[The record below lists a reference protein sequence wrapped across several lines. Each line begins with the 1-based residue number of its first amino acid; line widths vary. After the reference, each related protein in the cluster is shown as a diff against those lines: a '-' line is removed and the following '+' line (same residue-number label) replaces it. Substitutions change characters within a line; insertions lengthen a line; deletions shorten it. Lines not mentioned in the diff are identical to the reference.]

1 MDTKETQRMREQ
13 SLTEQQ
19 IDLVIGSLLGDE
31 YLVKTTR
38 GYSFRV
44 NHGLSQKEYVNWKY
58 NILMNFV
65 RTMPKASGRCYYF
78 RTITHSHFK
87 FFRNCFYEGNSKRL
101 SIDLVSQHL
110 NPFILAVWI
119 MDDGARDGNQL
130 RINSQNFT
138 REENQWLREILR
150 TKLGIET
157 TLNRDKDRFR
167 IRVKSESMNLLIALV
182 KQYFIPSMLYKLSL

>member
-1 MDTKETQRMREQ
+1 MN
-13 SLTEQQ
+13 
-19 IDLVIGSLLGDE
+19 II
-31 YLVKTTR
+31 VKTMR

-44 NHGLSQKEYVNWKY
+44 NYGLSQKEYVNWKY

-110 NPFILAVWI
+110 NPFILAVWMMVREMEI
-119 MDDGARDGNQL
+119 NWGLIPKILLGKKISGCEKFYELNLELKQRSIEIKIDSEFVLNQKAW
-130 RINSQNFT
+130 IC
-138 REENQWLREILR
+138 
-150 TKLGIET
+150 
-157 TLNRDKDRFR
+157 
-167 IRVKSESMNLLIALV
+167 
-182 KQYFIPSMLYKLSL
+182 